1 MGWDGIRSQPSRRH
15 LAVERLSSLER
26 RSRFAKRS
34 GPRAGV
40 SGVIMASLTPGG
52 GPRPAGEA
60 GGGGTPL
67 AVLTFGFC
75 CGRVMR

>member
-26 RSRFAKRS
+26 RSRGAKRS

-52 GPRPAGEA
+52 DPVPPVKQE
-60 GGGGTPL
+60 GGTPL

-75 CGRVMR
+75 